1 MTFDSISERIPES
14 NRPVKNPRLVGLIIM
29 ALEQGPGTA
38 EDIIERLRPNYRY
51 YPDKRK
57 IAAICAKFKSIF
69 EGLDIARGETR
80 NGGSPYKVKQW
91 KLRDDMYVMD
101 GEIQA
106 E

>member
-1 MTFDSISERIPES
+1 MTFDSISERIPER

-38 EDIIERLRPNYRY
+38 EDIIERLRPHYRY

-57 IAAICAKFKSIF
+57 IAAICTKFKGIF
-69 EGLDIARGETR
+69 EELGETR
-80 NGGSPYKVKQW
+80 IVSKYGNSPYTVKKW
-91 KLRDDMYVMD
+91 KLRDDLYAMD

>member
-1 MTFDSISERIPES
+1 MTWDSIVERIPH
-14 NRPVKNPRLVGLIIM
+14 NVRPVKNPRLVGLIIM
-29 ALEQGPGTA
+29 ALEKGPASA
-38 EDIIERLRPNYRY
+38 EEIIDRLRPNYRY

-57 IAAICAKFKSIF
+57 ISAICSKFTKIF
-69 EGLDIARGETR
+69 EEVNEVIIAARY
-80 NGGSPYKVKQW
+80 GGSPYKVKQW